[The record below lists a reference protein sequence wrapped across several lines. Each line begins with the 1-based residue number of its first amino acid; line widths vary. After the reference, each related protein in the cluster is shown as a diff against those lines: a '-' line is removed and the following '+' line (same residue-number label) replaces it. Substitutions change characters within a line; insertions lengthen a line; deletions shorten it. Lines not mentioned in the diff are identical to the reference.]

1 MDVKE
6 VLNRIKN
13 LKEFEVVIDIPPEVM
28 FDGSP
33 MPFNLRV
40 NKEQV
45 ASVTLLAETQE
56 EANEKVRNF
65 FVSKGY
71 YEWPHLQQTIEK
83 MPMIQALLV

>member
-45 ASVTLLAETQE
+45 ASVTFLPEQR
-56 EANEKVRNF
+56 EKQN
-65 FVSKGY
+65 K
-71 YEWPHLQQTIEK
+71 K
-83 MPMIQALLV
+83 

>member
-13 LKEFEVVIDIPPEVM
+13 LKEFEVVIDIPPEMM

-40 NKEQV
+40 DRNQV

-56 EANEKVRNF
+56 EANQKVRNF

-71 YEWPHLQQTIEK
+71 YE
-83 MPMIQALLV
+83 